1 MTKYASL
8 LKQVDELAARVDQK
22 QLKWLQIIVND
33 GEDQQPAME
42 RALAEWQAAHPRAKK
57 RTVDDFDW
65 IIRLVAKSWAV
76 SPDVRL
82 SGPPSSGNYDGFSEE
97 EEARRKGFA
106 RRLHYPESGW
116 V

>member
-76 SPDVRL
+76 SPDIRPP
-82 SGPPSSGNYDGFSEE
+82 GPASSNNFDVFADEE
-97 EEARRKGFA
+97 ERKRQFR
-106 RRLHYPESGW
+106 RRLHYPKSGLA
-116 V
+116 